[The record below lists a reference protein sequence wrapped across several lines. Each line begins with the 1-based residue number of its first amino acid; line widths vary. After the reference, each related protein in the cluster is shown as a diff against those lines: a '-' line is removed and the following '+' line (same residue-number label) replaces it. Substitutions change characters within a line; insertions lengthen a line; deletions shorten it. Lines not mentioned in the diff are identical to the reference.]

1 MATRADYSFLDTP
14 SASDWNTYILN
25 GGLVYLADYE
35 LASATQLD
43 INYAFSYP
51 ATQFQN
57 YRVVISNLI
66 GASAGSLYI
75 KMMDGLSVWDDGTYL
90 TAYSSARRQTT
101 SASPT
106 AVTTEVTSSGEK
118 WVSVTIETTTP
129 AHLVFD
135 IVNPNFS
142 SRTTFQGR
150 GGILGNSLN
159 NFSGQLSVSTVFS
172 GISLTNSAGGNLS
185 GNAQV
190 YGYRTET

>member
-25 GGLVYLADYE
+25 GGLVYLADYD
-35 LASATQLD
+35 LTSATQLD
-43 INYAFSYP
+43 MPFAFSYP
-51 ATQFQN
+51 DTQFRN
-57 YRVVISNLI
+57 FRIVISNLI

-106 AVTTEVTSSGEK
+106 AVTTEVTSSEEK

-135 IVNPNFS
+135 IVNPNAT

-159 NFSGQLSVSTVFS
+159 NFGGQLSVATKFS